1 MKSIFAQVIAR
12 KNYDLSGL
20 LRRIDAYHVEG
31 KLTDAE
37 REELYAQA
45 QTGASPQYDY
55 GREIE
60 AVWKAIRE
68 LREAVAGLT
77 QTQPSEP
84 PAEEDE
90 WPEYVQPTGAHDAY
104 QAGDKISFQGERY
117 VCTLNNCVWSLA
129 DYPAGWQKQA

>member
-1 MKSIFAQVIAR
+1 MKSIFEQVIAR
-12 KNYDLSGL
+12 KNYDLFGL

-45 QTGASPQYDY
+45 GASPQYDY
-55 GREIE
+55 GKEIE
-60 AVWKAIRE
+60 TVWKSIRE
-68 LREAVAGLT
+68 LREAVAALS
-77 QTQPSEP
+77 QIQPSEP
-84 PAEEDE
+84 PAEETE

-117 VCTLNNCVWSLA
+117 VCTLNNCV
-129 DYPAGWQKQA
+129 